1 MHKKLLALL
10 MVILM
15 LPVLAMAEEQRV
27 FMAGETEPF
36 AEGEQLLTLRVVP
49 VLSADSAL
57 LTYGEH
63 SMLVDMA
70 RPEQAKDVMNILA
83 DAGLERVEYAFSTHP
98 HVDHLGGMI
107 PMINAGIQFDQFLTV
122 YPHEYVGNACIQR
135 ASVKAIKQAGIPVV
149 DVGDGDTIEFGDV
162 EITVL
167 RQTSNKDDNE
177 RSAMLMIR
185 YGKCSM
191 LLTADVGGDGQPIL
205 VGMHDPNDL
214 NVDIMKYP
222 HHGLNRLRPEFMEAT
237 SPEFVYVPHG
247 AVDTK
252 DAQRQLAKA
261 GIDVM
266 FATWGP
272 IVIQSNGE
280 KWIVE
285 QHVFD
290 KMKEYAANYQLK

>member
-1 MHKKLLALL
+1 MHKRLFALL
-10 MVILM
+10 MVILL
-15 LPVLAMAEEQRV
+15 LPVLAMAAEQRV

-36 AEGEQLLTLRVVP
+36 AEDEQLLTLRVVP
-49 VLSADSAL
+49 VLSADSML

-70 RPEQAKDVMNILA
+70 RPEQVKDVLSILA
-83 DAGLERVEYAFSTHP
+83 DAGLKRVEYAFSTHP

-107 PMINAGIQFDQFLTV
+107 PLIDAGIQFDQFLTAF
-122 YPHEYVGNACIQR
+122 PHEYVANACIQR
-135 ASVKAIKQAGIPVV
+135 ASVKAVKAAGIPVV
-149 DVGDGDTIEFGDV
+149 DVDDGDTIEFGDV

-167 RQTSNKDDNE
+167 RQTSCKNDNQ

-185 YGKCSM
+185 YGECSM

-205 VGMHDPNDL
+205 VGMHDLKAD
-214 NVDIMKYP
+214 VMKYP
-222 HHGLNRLRPEFMEAT
+222 HHGINRLRPEFLEAT
-237 SPEFVYVPHG
+237 SPEFVFIPHG

-252 DAQRQLAKA
+252 DGQRQLAKA
-261 GIDVM
+261 GVDVM

-272 IVIQSNGE
+272 IIIQSNGE

-285 QHVFD
+285 QQVFD